1 MAGLSKSELIN
12 WLKEGPQTLEWG
24 AILAFNRSDTN
35 TVLLQE
41 YIQRFSTNNYLA
53 PVQGYIGDSD
63 TVGQYITDYT
73 LDFPRLSF
81 EIANVGSNSADAKL
95 TMKVVGGTHVTFK
108 DVPGSR
114 EATRVEVV
122 DPLNGPELS
131 LDLQLV
137 NVPGTVTRAGQV
149 VLDLSSSSNFS
160 LSYSDHAREQR
171 LGGEFFQ
178 QLFEGLSNDKRVM
191 VISEVSKPAN
201 STIKP
206 ENLILRTQA
215 APGAKVRNADNY
227 GDGAVLVFVAME
239 GQANGGDPDE
249 SFKYLIPND
258 RDKNYSATLLLGNR
272 FLMETLTKEL
282 LGRDYIGTGAWNY
295 QINNETKFWKMNPDG
310 GKLPASS
317 YTFRWGS
324 GNSNSGSFDPPFNWE
339 RGQGQYVHFQI
350 KDGAIRVDYQR
361 NSTNYCCVAR
371 CWADAGPMD
380 AGVYAVIDARVSRA
394 YRLNKTS
401 QVIEPEPAV
410 ATPAQ
415 LQLGIASDFPN
426 HDQAV
431 TLFNQQRTAYL
442 AQNFQDLQF
451 YFPKFLSY
459 VPPID
464 TFALHSLLFR
474 NTDAVVLDD
483 IALPGDMALF
493 GWVGPSLAK
502 FKVNPLQPLV
512 GTGESLEFRIEPL
525 GAAQVTWSVHNILG
539 SDENPGSIS
548 SAGRYTAPA
557 TIKGAFLRVRVT
569 ATAGSYSNSALVSV
583 VVNDITVSPLVQTCD
598 GGHSR
603 TLSAGTRSGT
613 LSWSLKTPA
622 NGGRLEAL
630 TDGKYEYT
638 APTAVGDKEF
648 IVEEVV
654 VRNQATGKTKSAWI
668 MVPLVILP
676 LAVQRDRSVSLPANQ
691 TKLLLKSGSH
701 TIPDPDVQWQV
712 VAGVG
717 SVSNGIFTAPATLT
731 QRFALVLGS
740 ATAWGQTQYGFTV
753 LPLPL
758 FDYPQT
764 HSSGLAFMDV

>member
-12 WLKEGPQTLEWG
+12 WLKEGPKTLNWG

-41 YIQRFSTNNYLA
+41 YIQRFSTNNYLP

-95 TMKVVGGTHVTFK
+95 TMRVVGGTHITFK
-108 DVPGSR
+108 DVPGGL
-114 EATRVEVV
+114 EPTRVEVV
-122 DPLNGPELS
+122 DPLNGPELT
-131 LDLQLV
+131 LELRLND
-137 NVPGTVTRAGQV
+137 VPGTVTRAGQV
-149 VLDLSSSSNFS
+149 VLDLRDSWNFKLNNS
-160 LSYSDHAREQR
+160 PHLREQR
-171 LGGEFFQ
+171 LGGEFFER
-178 QLFEGLSNDKRVM
+178 LFKALPNEKRVM
-191 VISEVSKPAN
+191 VISEISKPAN

-206 ENLILRTQA
+206 DSIILRTQA
-215 APGAKVRNADNY
+215 APGAKLRNADNY

-239 GQANGGDPDE
+239 GQVCGGEPDE

-272 FLMETLTKEL
+272 FLMETLTEEL
-282 LGRDYIGTGAWNY
+282 LGRSYIGTGAWNY
-295 QINNETKFWKMNPDG
+295 QINPETRFWKMNPDG
-310 GKLPASS
+310 GRLPASN
-317 YTFRWGS
+317 YLFRWGS
-324 GNSNSGSFDPPFNWE
+324 GSSNSGSFDPPFNWE

-361 NSTNYCCVAR
+361 DATNHCCVAR
-371 CWADAGPMD
+371 CWAGAGPMD

-401 QVIEPEPAV
+401 QVIEPEPVVV
-410 ATPAQ
+410 APAQ
-415 LQLGIASDFPN
+415 LQLGIASDFSN

-431 TLFNQQRTAYL
+431 TLFNQERAAYT
-442 AQNFQDLQF
+442 AQNLQDLQF

-493 GWVGPSLAK
+493 GWVGPSLTK
-502 FKVNPLQPLV
+502 FKVKPLQPLV
-512 GTGESLEFRIEPL
+512 GTGESLEFSVEPL
-525 GAAQVTWSVHNILG
+525 GAPQVTWSVHNILG
-539 SDENPGSIS
+539 SDEPPGNIN

-557 TIKGAFLRVRVT
+557 TVKGAFLRVRVT
-569 ATAGSYSNSALVSV
+569 ATAGSYSSSALVSV

-630 TDGKYEYT
+630 TGGKYQYT
-638 APTAVGDKEF
+638 APTTVGDKEF
-648 IVEEVV
+648 IVEEIV

-668 MVPLVILP
+668 MVSLFILP

-691 TKLLLKSGSH
+691 TKLLLKSGAH
-701 TIPDPDVQWQV
+701 TIPEAEVQWQV
-712 VAGVG
+712 VTGVG
-717 SVSNGIFTAPATLT
+717 SISNGIFTAPATLT

-740 ATAWGQTQYGFTV
+740 ATAWGETKYGFTV